1 MPLELWTGGAIVVW
15 LRSACPSL
23 SRWYALGLSLALVS
37 RAGNYPAYF
46 PSSAAMGSTA
56 AGNYP
61 DVVSMIATVL
71 EVSRGRAA
79 GVREP
84 IKDAK
89 LGKVTFAQSGSGP

>member
-1 MPLELWTGGAIVVW
+1 MVKERLPL
-15 LRSACPSL
+15 L
-23 SRWYALGLSLALVS
+23 SRWHALGLPLVLVS
-37 RAGNYPAYF
+37 RAGNYPACF
-46 PSSAAMGSTA
+46 LSSAAMGSTA
-56 AGNYP
+56 ADNYP

-84 IKDAK
+84 IKDAR